1 MILYL
6 STIQA
11 FRQMRAL
18 VSLVVMSRDRAGIAS
33 CRCCFVQ
40 LNLSRARERARE
52 ASLPLTCRAARQIIC
67 THTYFYVLALCCMYV
82 PLERAT
88 YVPLERGYVRIEKIK
103 YYLGFVVR
111 RVQAYP
117 NFPPK
122 KLSVRP
128 SVRLSVCPKSHV
140 CFFSVLS
147 TQLWITD
154 EA

>member
-6 STIQA
+6 SKIQA

-88 YVPLERGYVRIEKIK
+88 YVPLERGYVRIHREDKIFFLCAQQTPTTNHQIF
-103 YYLGFVVR
+103 YGDRPNRPNLGTR
-111 RVQAYP
+111 
-117 NFPPK
+117 
-122 KLSVRP
+122 SC
-128 SVRLSVCPKSHV
+128 RLIP
-140 CFFSVLS
+140 L
-147 TQLWITD
+147 L
-154 EA
+154 

>member
-103 YYLGFVVR
+103 YFFCVHNKQQTPTTNHQTFLRDRPNRPNLGTR
-111 RVQAYP
+111 
-117 NFPPK
+117 
-122 KLSVRP
+122 SC
-128 SVRLSVCPKSHV
+128 RLIP
-140 CFFSVLS
+140 L
-147 TQLWITD
+147 L
-154 EA
+154 